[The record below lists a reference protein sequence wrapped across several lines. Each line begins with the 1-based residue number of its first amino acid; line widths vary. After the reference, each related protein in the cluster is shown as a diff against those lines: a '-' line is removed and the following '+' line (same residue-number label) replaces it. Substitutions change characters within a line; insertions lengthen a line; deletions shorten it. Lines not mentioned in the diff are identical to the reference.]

1 MTNNQQSAGRQS
13 FNRGIRILEILAE
26 GGASSASAIAAELGI
41 NQSSV
46 SRLLQS
52 LQQSGLVHKPSYHS
66 FALDLGI
73 LRLAGIAMT
82 SFPIVKEAVNVCNE
96 LHRKYAYGF
105 SVATLE
111 QGNLLYLAKIEENVD
126 AGIEMVELGSFPI
139 SQSSMGR
146 CLAAIQGKDAFSR
159 LLKKEGCPP
168 REIKTLWEESEATST
183 ARAEVYLKGVGL
195 NKSNAARVFDRDGR
209 HYALAVF
216 SQKKIISPS
225 QSGICLTEGIQKLCP
240 QKD

>member
-1 MTNNQQSAGRQS
+1 MTENQQNLGRQS

-41 NQSSV
+41 NQSSA

-52 LQQSGLVHKPSYHS
+52 LQQAGLVYKPSFHS

-96 LHRKYAYGF
+96 LHRTYAYGF

-111 QGNLLYLAKIEENVD
+111 QGNLLHLAKIQENAD
-126 AGIEMVELGSFPI
+126 AAIEMVESKSFPI

-146 CLAAIQGKDAFSR
+146 CLAAIRGRDDFFA
-159 LLKKEGCPP
+159 LLKNEGCPNQ
-168 REIKTLWEESEATST
+168 EIKTLWRESTEGGA
-183 ARAEVYLKGVGL
+183 APGEIYLKGVGF
-195 NKSNAARVFDRDGR
+195 NRSNAARVFERNGR

-216 SQKKIISPS
+216 SQTKTISP
-225 QSGICLTEGIQKLCP
+225 QKAKTCLTLGIQKLTP
-240 QKD
+240 KP